1 MFTAINSL
9 NLYQSFMDVVADNL
23 SNANTTAF
31 KTSRMTFQ
39 DQISQLVSIGAPPSA
54 TLGGTN
60 PVQIGL
66 GSRLGTVSTTFT
78 QGMLQSTGRST
89 DLSIEGDGFLIYSN
103 GTQQYFSRDGA
114 LDLDSAGYLVNSAT
128 GMRLQGWQAADAG
141 QGFVVDR
148 NSPLTG
154 IHIPL
159 GTTLAQATKNANFS
173 GNLDSRYL
181 ADGTGTYDLTTMVYD
196 SQGVTHSLELNF
208 TKTASNAWSW
218 TATVDGTLIPVA
230 GGGSRTA
237 TFDTKGQFSAIT
249 NDTITFSPPG
259 TDPVNIKVDLSS
271 LTQLAATSDAAMTTQ
286 DGLEAGNLSGFDVIS
301 NTGEVLG
308 LYSNGMK
315 QVVGQL
321 AIAKFINPS
330 GLVRAGMNLFD
341 KGLNSGEPEIGIAG
355 SGGRGSVTSGYLE
368 ASNVDMAQEF
378 TNMILA
384 QRGFQASS
392 RIITTSDEILQ
403 ELVNLKR

>member
-1 MFTAINSL
+1 MIRSMFTAINSL

-23 SNANTTAF
+23 ANSNTTAF
-31 KTSRMTFQ
+31 KSSRMTFQ
-39 DQISQLVSIGAPPSA
+39 DQIAQLVSIGAPPS
-54 TLGGTN
+54 TELGGTN

-66 GSRLGTVSTTFT
+66 GSRLGTVSSTFT
-78 QGMLQSTGRST
+78 QGMLQSTGRDT

-114 LDLDSAGYLVNSAT
+114 LDLDSSGYLVNSAT

-141 QGFVVDR
+141 QGMVVDR

-159 GTTLAQATKNANFS
+159 GTTLAQATKNAYFA
-173 GNLDSRYL
+173 GNLDS
-181 ADGTGTYDLTTMVYD
+181 GTAVAGTHDITTGVYD
-196 SQGVTHSLELNF
+196 SLGVLHPVVLTF
-208 TKTASNAWSW
+208 TKTADNTWNW
-218 TATVDGTLIPVA
+218 TASVDGAIVPAVPARTL
-230 GGGSRTA
+230 

-249 NDTITFSPPG
+249 QDTITFTPPG
-259 TDPVNIKVDLSS
+259 AQQVNVKIDLST
-271 LTQLAATSDAAMTTQ
+271 LTQLATTADATLSSQ
-286 DGLEAGNLSGFDVIS
+286 DGLEAGNMSGFDVIS

-355 SGGRGSVTSGYLE
+355 SGGRGTVTSGYLE

>member
-1 MFTAINSL
+1 
-9 NLYQSFMDVVADNL
+9 
-23 SNANTTAF
+23 
-31 KTSRMTFQ
+31 
-39 DQISQLVSIGAPPSA
+39 
-54 TLGGTN
+54 
-60 PVQIGL
+60 
-66 GSRLGTVSTTFT
+66 
-78 QGMLQSTGRST
+78 
-89 DLSIEGDGFLIYSN
+89 
-103 GTQQYFSRDGA
+103 
-114 LDLDSAGYLVNSAT
+114 
-128 GMRLQGWQAADAG
+128 MRLQGWQAADAG
-141 QGFVVDR
+141 QGMVVDR
-148 NSPLTG
+148 NTPLTG

-159 GTTLAQATKNANFS
+159 GTTLAQATKNAYFT

-181 ADGTGTYDLTTMVYD
+181 TDGTGTSDLTTMVYD
-196 SQGVTHSLELNF
+196 SLGVSHSVVLTF
-208 TKTASNAWSW
+208 TKTANNAWDWEASI
-218 TATVDGTLIPVA
+218 DGVA
-230 GGGSRTA
+230 NNGVANLGSL
-237 TFDTKGQFSAIT
+237 TFDDKGQFNTIT
-249 NDTITFSPPG
+249 GDTITVQASG
-259 TDPVNIKVDLSS
+259 GAQAATIKLDLSA
-271 LTQLAATSDAAMTTQ
+271 LTQLAATTDAALSSQ
-286 DGLEAGNLSGFDVIS
+286 DGLEAGSLSGFDVIS

-330 GLVRAGMNLFD
+330 GLVRAGMNLYD

-355 SGGRGSVTSGYLE
+355 SGSRGTVTSGYLE

>member
-1 MFTAINSL
+1 
-9 NLYQSFMDVVADNL
+9 
-23 SNANTTAF
+23 
-31 KTSRMTFQ
+31 
-39 DQISQLVSIGAPPSA
+39 
-54 TLGGTN
+54 
-60 PVQIGL
+60 
-66 GSRLGTVSTTFT
+66 
-78 QGMLQSTGRST
+78 
-89 DLSIEGDGFLIYSN
+89 
-103 GTQQYFSRDGA
+103 
-114 LDLDSAGYLVNSAT
+114 
-128 GMRLQGWQAADAG
+128 MRLQGWQAADAG

-159 GTTLAQATKNANFS
+159 GTTLAQATKNAYFS

-181 ADGTGTYDLTTMVYD
+181 SDGTGTYDLTTMVYD

-208 TKTASNAWSW
+208 TKTANNAWNW
-218 TATVDGTLIPVA
+218 TASVDGNLIPVA
-230 GGGSRTA
+230 GGGSRTV

-259 TDPVNIKVDLSS
+259 ADPVNIKVDLSS

-321 AIAKFINPS
+321 AIAKFINPT

-355 SGGRGSVTSGYLE
+355 SGGRGTVTSGYLE